1 MTITPKVKQQYFG
14 DEAQV
19 IRLAPSNPQL
29 TAATSDGNRN
39 AWTLDEHNRFLEAL
53 ERYPSGPWKT
63 IALFVGSRTTRQTMA
78 HAQKYRERIARQ
90 RQAAHMAAASD
101 NNNTNSLGFY
111 FSTSTSPNDIYQ
123 APQQLSTGFDAAAV
137 HDLVR
142 NFDGEDLEHDAD
154 EQLLLSLSETY
165 EAAPF
170 SQEEARWIAEHY
182 DSISLLSQ
190 TAAGEH

>member
-29 TAATSDGNRN
+29 TAATSDGSRN

-90 RQAAHMAAASD
+90 RQAAHMVAASD
-101 NNNTNSLGFY
+101 DNDTNSLGFY
-111 FSTSTSPNDIYQ
+111 LSTSTSPSDSYQ
-123 APQQLSTGFDAAAV
+123 APQQLSTDFDAAAV
-137 HDLVR
+137 HDLVC
-142 NFDGEDLEHDAD
+142 NFDVEDLKHDAD

-190 TAAGEH
+190 MAAGEH